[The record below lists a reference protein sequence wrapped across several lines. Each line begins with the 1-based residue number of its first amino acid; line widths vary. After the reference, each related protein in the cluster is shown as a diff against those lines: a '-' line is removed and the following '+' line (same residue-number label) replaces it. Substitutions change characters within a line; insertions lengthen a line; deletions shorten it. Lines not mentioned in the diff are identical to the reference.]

1 MKANYLKD
9 GSVQASNGACGRLES
24 LMRLDYIQ
32 EGEEIM
38 PYIEPLPTPDE
49 VFNSKLEPLLGSI
62 PQAERDTFERQERE
76 ARAFLLDSTA
86 QVPFIQA
93 LAEAR
98 GLTVKVL
105 TRKIVAKADYFSA
118 TLAKALGEK
127 HKTEDLA

>member
-1 MKANYLKD
+1 MNKYI
-9 GSVQASNGACGRLES
+9 SPETVQASGGACGRLED
-24 LMRLDYIQ
+24 LIRLGYIG
-32 EGEEIM
+32 EGEYIE

-62 PQAERDTFERQERE
+62 LQAERDTFERQERE

-127 HKTEDLA
+127 HKAEDLA